1 MTYDESH
8 LRVLLHATTLLVIL
22 RLLAIKEPPLLSCWH
37 DVTSM
42 DLESIHE
49 DGFLFFVGDCFGHWK
64 VFGCWAEFCSAVSS
78 LLTHPGQTQVLC
90 GALAGDAAHGMIAQV
105 MLTHDAFLLFQ
116 TLFRSQRV
124 LRDAWDRWFAKA
136 RGVPP
141 VVVATLERFWRHESA
156 QQDCLASGS
165 LCNLLGTISAAER
178 SPARHTTKS
187 VLYLIWN
194 DFNRLFWEWLRRD
207 WLWSRPPREMNLGL
221 FGVLVFY
228 VRRQVLKLICC
239 SQALTRLTSTGC
251 WYLAHVANCFSLLHF
266 LLTATNGNGNS
277 CFYSLSFL
285 YFASWLAC

>member
-1 MTYDESH
+1 MSSSCLTSCHDSFSH
-8 LRVLLHATTLLVIL
+8 SSFVGYQRATAVELLARCHFHGSWEHSRGRFFVFCGRLFWSLKGF
-22 RLLAIKEPPLLSCWH
+22 RLLGRILFCCLKSANASWTNADTVWCSCWWR
-37 DVTSM
+37 S
-42 DLESIHE
+42 SWN
-49 DGFLFFVGDCFGHWK
+49 DC
-64 VFGCWAEFCSAVSS
+64 S
-78 LLTHPGQTQVLC
+78 
-90 GALAGDAAHGMIAQV
+90 GDADARCISIISDLVSVSTGAAWCVGSVVCQSTWRASSRGRNFGTV
-105 MLTHDAFLLFQ
+105 LT
-116 TLFRSQRV
+116 TRV
-124 LRDAWDRWFAKA
+124 CAARRW
-136 RGVPP
+136 
-141 VVVATLERFWRHESA
+141 
-156 QQDCLASGS
+156 LASGS

-207 WLWSRPPREMNLGL
+207 WLWSRHPREMNLGL

-239 SQALTRLTSTGC
+239 SQTLTRLTSTGC

-266 LLTATNGNGNS
+266 LLTATDGNGNS